1 MTKSRRLASRQTPLA
16 EWITATTGALIVVAT
31 MTLLIQEAACGVE
44 GPPVLRAEVLS
55 VSRAGTGF
63 HVEVRVSNDGG
74 DTAADVAVQ
83 GELVVDGQVVDRAE
97 ATVDYVAGRSSA
109 LAGLLLV
116 HDPAAGRLVVR
127 ALGYRVP

>member
-1 MTKSRRLASRQTPLA
+1 MSNHRLASRQTPPA
-16 EWITATTGALIVVAT
+16 EWITAITGALIILAT
-31 MTLLIQEAACGVE
+31 MTLLLQEAACGVN

-55 VSRAGTGF
+55 VSQAGSGF
-63 HVEVRVSNDGG
+63 RVEVRVSNDGG

-97 ATVDYVAGRSSA
+97 ATVDYISGRSSA
-109 LAGLLLV
+109 VAGLLFIQ
-116 HDPAAGRLVVR
+116 DPAAGRLAVR